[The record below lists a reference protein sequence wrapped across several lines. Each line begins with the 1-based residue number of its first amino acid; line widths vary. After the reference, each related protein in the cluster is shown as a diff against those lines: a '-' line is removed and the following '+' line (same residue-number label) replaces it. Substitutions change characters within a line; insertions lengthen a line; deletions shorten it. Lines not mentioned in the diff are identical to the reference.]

1 MKDRQQYQKVWKKD
15 GEKYINKKFRRKP
28 MEDNLG
34 NVIED
39 MVEDMYWRNRFD
51 KNSR

>member
-1 MKDRQQYQKVWKKD
+1 LEERWRK
-15 GEKYINKKFRRKP
+15 EHFNKKFRWKP
-28 MEDNLG
+28 KEDNLG